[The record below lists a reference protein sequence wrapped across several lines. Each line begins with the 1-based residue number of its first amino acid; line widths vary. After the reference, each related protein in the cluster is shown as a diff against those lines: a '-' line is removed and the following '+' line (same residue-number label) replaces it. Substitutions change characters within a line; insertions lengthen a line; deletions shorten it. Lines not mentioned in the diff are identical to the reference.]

1 MSAMDPKRE
10 LAEVRRMVLS
20 QAVRSARRAV
30 ERIERPTPMEL
41 AEQPVR
47 RVEPAEQLGAY
58 LRRLSDAFVGA
69 FEAFARGWNGG
80 AR

>member
-1 MSAMDPKRE
+1 MSGSDAERE
-10 LAEVRRMVLS
+10 LAEVRRMVLA

-30 ERIERPTPMEL
+30 ERIERPTPIEL
-41 AEQPVR
+41 AERPGA

-58 LRRLSDAFVGA
+58 LRRLHDAFVGA